1 MEGNNIKSFENLCK
15 IFEMR
20 IKLDKEKKVKT
31 PSDVLINYEKYAK
44 KIDNIYN
51 EEFEKEIRNLIAPSI
66 TIEEEKQRLEKL
78 IKLLE
83 DRLEKRVDLE
93 DRYYLTTGDYISGLQ
108 IIISD
113 KELDEKKKRL
123 SLINKYLETTEEI
136 EDVKSNI
143 SKLRDLL
150 NEEEE
155 KKEEYNT
162 KNQLLEEELYSE
174 FMKIIKEDTAYVNL
188 TEDNVSEELDN
199 IKIMVKESK
208 ETLEVTRDSVKSL
221 ITNGLEEDY
230 TSYVEEAEK
239 GYFVIKN
246 KEIYLKLYKIVSA
259 FEDDFNNI
267 FIKRDNISS
276 LLKERK
282 LLIEDLSI
290 TDIDDLLSFEKKLL
304 NQLDIMN
311 KEKVVLENISNYT
324 SRIEFKESRLEE
336 LEDSNNSVEI
346 LAILREFNLIDTY
359 EPDDYEDNEEQ
370 LEEKEVTTLEK
381 EEENI
386 IKEVIDPYRIK
397 EIKEA
402 PLTLNLGLAKL
413 KGEAV
418 REKVNKKLNPKP
430 ISFDDILTSKTEE
443 IIPEDE
449 IKPLEVEK
457 EEKTFEIEENVLEVK
472 EEENTPQTNE
482 EEIIPE
488 VKEEPKE
495 STPLWEIPSLEDIKP
510 ITNPVEMPV
519 WNIPLVN
526 EEDNMDSTKPL
537 PIWDNMPSQVE
548 EEVKEELPSFEKPS
562 ENIPVVE
569 PAFWTPVSNDKLESS
584 SFPNLNIPINGLSS
598 DDNFGFP
605 DLN

>member
-66 TIEEEKQRLEKL
+66 TIEEEKERLEKL

-83 DRLEKRVDLE
+83 DRLEKRIDLE

-150 NEEEE
+150 TEEEE

-174 FMKIIKEDTAYVNL
+174 FMKVIKEDTAYVNL

-381 EEENI
+381 EEEDI
-386 IKEVIDPYRIK
+386 VKEVIDPYRIK

-457 EEKTFEIEENVLEVK
+457 KEKTFEIEENVPEVK
-472 EEENTPQTNE
+472 EEENTPQTSE

-488 VKEEPKE
+488 VEEEPKE

-537 PIWDNMPSQVE
+537 PIWNNMPSQI
-548 EEVKEELPSFEKPS
+548 EVKEELPSFEKTS

>member
-457 EEKTFEIEENVLEVK
+457 EEKTFEIEENVPEVK
-472 EEENTPQTNE
+472 EEENTPQTSE

-537 PIWDNMPSQVE
+537 PIWDNMPSQIE

>member
-1 MEGNNIKSFENLCK
+1 
-15 IFEMR
+15 
-20 IKLDKEKKVKT
+20 
-31 PSDVLINYEKYAK
+31 
-44 KIDNIYN
+44 
-51 EEFEKEIRNLIAPSI
+51 
-66 TIEEEKQRLEKL
+66 
-78 IKLLE
+78 
-83 DRLEKRVDLE
+83 
-93 DRYYLTTGDYISGLQ
+93 
-108 IIISD
+108 
-113 KELDEKKKRL
+113 
-123 SLINKYLETTEEI
+123 
-136 EDVKSNI
+136 
-143 SKLRDLL
+143 
-150 NEEEE
+150 
-155 KKEEYNT
+155 
-162 KNQLLEEELYSE
+162 
-174 FMKIIKEDTAYVNL
+174 
-188 TEDNVSEELDN
+188 
-199 IKIMVKESK
+199 
-208 ETLEVTRDSVKSL
+208 
-221 ITNGLEEDY
+221 
-230 TSYVEEAEK
+230 
-239 GYFVIKN
+239 
-246 KEIYLKLYKIVSA
+246 
-259 FEDDFNNI
+259 
-267 FIKRDNISS
+267 
-276 LLKERK
+276 
-282 LLIEDLSI
+282 
-290 TDIDDLLSFEKKLL
+290 
-304 NQLDIMN
+304 MN

-381 EEENI
+381 EEEGI
-386 IKEVIDPYRIK
+386 VKEVIDPYRIK

-443 IIPEDE
+443 IIPENE

-457 EEKTFEIEENVLEVK
+457 EEKTLEIEENVPEVK
-472 EEENTPQTNE
+472 EEENTPQTSE

-488 VKEEPKE
+488 VEEEPKE

-537 PIWDNMPSQVE
+537 PIWNNMPSQI
-548 EEVKEELPSFEKPS
+548 EVKEELPSFEKTS